1 MRKICWLWLLI
12 LLIAGWKVQAQNIPP
27 RPNPPRAVNDFA
39 GVLLGNE
46 SDMLEQKLRAYNDS
60 TSSQIVIV
68 TMKTIGDYETSEVAI
83 KILREWGIGAKGK
96 NNGIVILAAI
106 DDRKVRIETGYGMEG
121 VIPDAIANRI
131 IDEAIEPNFKKEQY
145 YRGFDEATDKLIAA
159 AAGEYKADP
168 KKQGSS
174 NSKNALFMGIFVII
188 IILLVMRNRG
198 GGGGSGTTISRRGSG
213 GWIGPIGGLGGFGGG
228 FGGGGG
234 DSGGWGGGDSGG
246 GFDFGGGDGGG
257 GGASGNW

>member
-1 MRKICWLWLLI
+1 MRKLCWLWLLL
-12 LLIAGWKVQAQNIPP
+12 LLITGWQVQAQDIPP

-68 TMKTIGDYETSEVAI
+68 TMKTIGDYESSEVAI
-83 KILREWGIGAKGK
+83 KILREWGIGTKGK

-131 IDEAIEPNFKKEQY
+131 IDEAIEPNFKQKQY
-145 YRGFDEATDKLIAA
+145 YRGLDEATDKLIKA
-159 AAGEYKADP
+159 AAGEFRADP
-168 KKQGSS
+168 KKPGRS
-174 NSKNALFMGIFVII
+174 NNRNALFMGVFVII

-198 GGGGSGTTISRRGSG
+198 GGGGGGTTISRRGSG
-213 GWIGPIGGLGGFGGG
+213 GWIGPIGGFGGFGGG
-228 FGGGGG
+228 FGGGGS
-234 DSGGWGGGDSGG
+234 SGGWGGGDSDGG

>member
-1 MRKICWLWLLI
+1 MRKLCWLWLLL
-12 LLIAGWKVQAQNIPP
+12 LLITGWQVQAQDIPP

-68 TMKTIGDYETSEVAI
+68 TMKTIGDYESSEVAI
-83 KILREWGIGAKGK
+83 KILREWGIGTKGK

-131 IDEAIEPNFKKEQY
+131 IDEAIEPNFKEKQY
-145 YRGFDEATDKLIAA
+145 YRGLDEATDKLIKA
-159 AAGEYKADP
+159 AAGEFRADP
-168 KKQGSS
+168 KKSGRS
-174 NSKNALFMGIFVII
+174 NNRNALFMGVFVII

-198 GGGGSGTTISRRGSG
+198 GGGGGGTTISRRGSG

-234 DSGGWGGGDSGG
+234 SGGWGGGDSDGG